1 METDIKN
8 LEYGKKI
15 VRNSIFLL
23 IVLTL
28 IKAFGGYVTNMV
40 VLLGDAAGS
49 FVDLIAQIAIFI
61 GLTLS
66 LRPPDKRFKYGYH
79 RIETL
84 ISLLIALL
92 IIFVGYKILLEAIYR
107 LQNPA
112 ETHLISVGIVAAII
126 SIILSVF
133 AYVIQKKTAEKINSS
148 ALMTSAVDKRNDAVV
163 SAGVLGGVIANALNI
178 PYVENAIGIF
188 VALAVLFAGL
198 KAAKEAV
205 FYLLDYWDNPQ
216 IAQQI
221 NRILSHSKLITA
233 VKKIRLRHAGT
244 FNFGEAFVEIN
255 PFAEMTDVRDE
266 VHRLNTEIK
275 EQVPHLGD
283 FGLYV
288 DPPKPDKMRVAIP
301 VTDDKGL
308 QSKIAEKQSDSFHFV
323 ILEIFNRKI
332 QAVEAYPKEKFT
344 IAESAI
350 LAHFLKEHRVNI
362 LIANN
367 IQALLFFTLRLTN
380 IKVYPHFGNVKDIEH
395 TVKLLLLDI
404 A

>member
-112 ETHLISVGIVAAII
+112 E
-126 SIILSVF
+126 
-133 AYVIQKKTAEKINSS
+133 
-148 ALMTSAVDKRNDAVV
+148 
-163 SAGVLGGVIANALNI
+163 
-178 PYVENAIGIF
+178 
-188 VALAVLFAGL
+188 
-198 KAAKEAV
+198 
-205 FYLLDYWDNPQ
+205 
-216 IAQQI
+216 
-221 NRILSHSKLITA
+221 
-233 VKKIRLRHAGT
+233 
-244 FNFGEAFVEIN
+244 
-255 PFAEMTDVRDE
+255 
-266 VHRLNTEIK
+266 
-275 EQVPHLGD
+275 
-283 FGLYV
+283 
-288 DPPKPDKMRVAIP
+288 
-301 VTDDKGL
+301 
-308 QSKIAEKQSDSFHFV
+308 
-323 ILEIFNRKI
+323 
-332 QAVEAYPKEKFT
+332 
-344 IAESAI
+344 
-350 LAHFLKEHRVNI
+350 
-362 LIANN
+362 
-367 IQALLFFTLRLTN
+367 
-380 IKVYPHFGNVKDIEH
+380 
-395 TVKLLLLDI
+395 
-404 A
+404 